1 MTRSAVYPGTFDPI
15 TKGHIDLIERGREL
29 FDRLVVAVARN
40 PLKAPLFTAEERK
53 TMAQEALAKLEGVE
67 VTVGVLGNEDLEALP
82 TLEVVPE
89 HEFYDYESKYVDEA
103 TELVVPA
110 QVSEEQTTRLQQLA
124 LEAFRVLEGAG
135 IARVDFFLDR
145 ESGEILLNEV
155 NSLPGFTEV
164 SMYPRL
170 WQASGLPYPALLD
183 RMIELALE
191 RHRTSSALERTYR
204 IG

>member
-1 MTRSAVYPGTFDPI
+1 
-15 TKGHIDLIERGREL
+15 
-29 FDRLVVAVARN
+29 
-40 PLKAPLFTAEERK
+40 
-53 TMAQEALAKLEGVE
+53 
-67 VTVGVLGNEDLEALP
+67 
-82 TLEVVPE
+82 
-89 HEFYDYESKYVDEA
+89 VDEA

-110 QVSEEQTTRLQQLA
+110 QVSEEQTSRLQQLA
-124 LEAFRVLEGAG
+124 LEAFRVLEGSG
-135 IARVDFFLDR
+135 IARGDFFLDR
-145 ESGEILLNEV
+145 DSGEILLNEV

-204 IG
+204 TG